1 MPFRQFGVGI
11 RGTNYEQT
19 NYEYDPMQRQVRMQ
33 TPGRTISRTVYH
45 PMGWVL
51 ENWTGTNDNG
61 ASESDP
67 SGGGA
72 PGNNMVKVESNEYDG
87 NAAGGDGNL
96 TRNTKYQDAATARV
110 TGSATIGGI
119 ARSVIDGEIDSYQAT
134 TYDNL
139 DRVIRWIG
147 AIRAHRGT

>member
-1 MPFRQFGVGI
+1 MPFRRFGAGI

-19 NYEYDPMQRQVRMQ
+19 NYEYDQMHRQVRMQ
-33 TPGRTISRTVYH
+33 TPGRTINRTVYH
-45 PMGWVL
+45 PMGWVM

-61 ASESDP
+61 ASASDP

-72 PGNNMVKVESNEYDG
+72 PGNNMVMVESNEYDG

-110 TGSATIGGI
+110 TNYSYDWRDRQT
-119 ARSVIDGEIDSYQAT
+119 VIDGEIDYYQVS

-139 DRVIRWIG
+139 DRVIQVDRRDTS
-147 AIRAHRGT
+147 ASGT